1 MQWTDE
7 GIVIGVRRHGEAS
20 AILELMTREHGRH
33 LGMVR
38 GGFGSRMKPIL
49 QTGNSVSANWRARL
63 DEHLGNFTV
72 EAMRQRA
79 SNFFGAPH
87 AIYGVTHLAALMR
100 LLPERDPHAELFEVF
115 EGILDRLEDPV
126 VAAPLVARF
135 ELQML
140 TELGFGL
147 DLEQCAST
155 GATDDLIYVSPKS
168 GRAVSRQAG
177 APYADRMLRLPD
189 FLRDNDTE
197 PAGHDLADGFALTGF
212 FLARHVL
219 EPRGQLLSDE
229 RAHFIA
235 ALTRAL
241 PDANKFNL

>member
-38 GGFGSRMKPIL
+38 GGFGTRMKPIL
-49 QTGNSVSANWRARL
+49 QTGNTVSASWRARL
-63 DEHLGNFTV
+63 DEHLGNYTV
-72 EAMRQRA
+72 EALRQRA

-100 LLPERDPHAELFEVF
+100 LLPERDPHADLYEVF
-115 EGILDRLEDPV
+115 EGILDRLENPV
-126 VAAPLVARF
+126 VAAPMVARF

-155 GATDDLIYVSPKS
+155 GTTHDLIYVSPKS
-168 GRAVSRQAG
+168 GRAVSRTAG
-177 APYADRMLRLPD
+177 EPWADRMLRLPD
-189 FLRDNDTE
+189 FLRDHERE
-197 PAGHDLADGFALTGF
+197 PVGRDLADGFALTGF

-219 EPRGQLLSDE
+219 EPRGLSLTDE

-235 ALTRAL
+235 ALSRAL
-241 PDANKFNL
+241 PSVA